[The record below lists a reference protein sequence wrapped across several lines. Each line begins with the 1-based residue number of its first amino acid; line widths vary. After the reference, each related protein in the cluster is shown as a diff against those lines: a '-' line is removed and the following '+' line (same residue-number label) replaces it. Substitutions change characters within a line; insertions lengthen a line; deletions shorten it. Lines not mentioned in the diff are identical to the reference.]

1 MRAGYCGLPRF
12 DSPEFDTE
20 MVSNVIGLLK
30 CGRASDVVGLTA
42 EHLFYCHPVLS
53 VILSKLFQLVLTSCH
68 IPDGFKHSYITQSKR
83 LPYKSNAL

>member
-1 MRAGYCGLPRF
+1 MRAGYCGLPPV
-12 DSPEFDTE
+12 DVLKFDTE
-20 MVSNVIGLLK
+20 MVSTVIDSLK
-30 CGRASDVVGLTA
+30 CSRASDVVGLTA
-42 EHLFYCHPVLS
+42 EHLLYCHPVLS